1 MTKREAQDDGEKK
14 EDSGKKKKQNDGKKH
29 KQPDTEKSEKRLQKN
44 SESLTFRVLLI
55 GRGSQTRTDTA

>member
-1 MTKREAQDDGEKK
+1 MTE
-14 EDSGKKKKQNDGKKH
+14 KKH